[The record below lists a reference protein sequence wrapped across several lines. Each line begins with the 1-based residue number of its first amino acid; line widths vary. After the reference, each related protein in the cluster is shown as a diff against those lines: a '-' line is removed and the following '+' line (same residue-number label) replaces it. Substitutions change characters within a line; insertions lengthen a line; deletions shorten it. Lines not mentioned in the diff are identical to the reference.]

1 MKILQ
6 CISTAVFAVAAS
18 SACAAHFSFKDWDVA
33 CDNTR
38 GCEAAGYQSEEG
50 GSAPVVLWLG
60 RAAGG
65 DAAFQVKLTAIAA
78 DDAPVGPLTLQVG
91 QLVLRG
97 LKSEALLTPEQVQ
110 RLLPQLL
117 DASNAKVS
125 DGKKRWELSLAG
137 LKAALLKMDD
147 VQGRIGTT
155 TSLVRSGA
163 KPAGSVPPPLP
174 MPTVRPL
181 APAAE
186 RKEDAKLLPTI
197 VSSLQHGGCD
207 ETPDL
212 FGGKS
217 ANEIHRLSKTQVLL
231 LIECGRGAYQS
242 SYGIWVAND
251 TAPYMAKRAML
262 PQPEGQAQS
271 EVLGVSFDKGLLSSY
286 GRGRGL
292 NDCNVQAEWAWTA
305 DGFALASAS
314 SSRLCRGVPG
324 GYALRDW
331 TAKVL
336 PSQ

>member
-1 MKILQ
+1 MKILRS
-6 CISTAVFAVAAS
+6 ISTLVFAIAAS
-18 SACAAHFSFKDWDVA
+18 SAGAAHFTFKDWDVA

-38 GCEAAGYQSEEG
+38 SCEAAGYQSDEVD
-50 GSAPVVLWLG
+50 SAPVVLWLG
-60 RAAGG
+60 RDAGAG
-65 DAAFQVKLTAIAA
+65 AAFRVKLTAIAA
-78 DDAPVGPLTLQVG
+78 DEAPVGALTLQVG

-97 LKSEALLTPEQVQ
+97 LKSEASLAPEQVQ

-117 DASNAKVS
+117 DASNAKVT

-147 VQGRIGTT
+147 LQGRIGTT

-163 KPAGSVPPPLP
+163 KPAGSVLPPLP
-174 MPTVRPL
+174 VPTVRPL
-181 APAAE
+181 APALE
-186 RKEDAKLLPTI
+186 RKEDAKLLPAI
-197 VSSLQHGGCD
+197 VSSLRHGGCD
-207 ETPDL
+207 ETPEL
-212 FGGKS
+212 FGGKG

-242 SYGIWVAND
+242 SYGIWIAND
-251 TAPYMAKRAML
+251 TQPYAAKRVML
-262 PQPEGQAQS
+262 PEPDGPAQS
-271 EVLGVSFDKGLLSSY
+271 EVLAASFDKGVLSSY

-305 DGFALASAS
+305 DGFVLIGAS

-336 PSQ
+336 PSR